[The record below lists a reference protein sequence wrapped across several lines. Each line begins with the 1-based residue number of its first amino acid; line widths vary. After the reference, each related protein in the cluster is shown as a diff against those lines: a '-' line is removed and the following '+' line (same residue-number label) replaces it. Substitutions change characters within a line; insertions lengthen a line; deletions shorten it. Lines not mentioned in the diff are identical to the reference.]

1 MRRLI
6 RWVALVGSLIP
17 LALSLVLWFQF
28 QPAQPGFQFQ
38 EQYLWYEAIGSSYH
52 LGVDG
57 LSITMVLLTTL
68 LTPLCILASFN
79 IKERVRSFMGLI
91 PDAGNGDA
99 GCVSFPGLAALLRLL
114 GDRPGSDVLPD
125 QSMG

>member
-1 MRRLI
+1 MLPKNETILI
-6 RWVALVGSLIP
+6 RWVALIGSLVP

-28 QPAQPGFQFQ
+28 QPAQAGFQFE

-79 IKERVRSFMGLI
+79 IKQRVRSFMGLFLLLET
-91 PDAGNGDA
+91 
-99 GCVSFPGLAALLRLL
+99 GCWASSFLWTYCSSSFFGRL
-114 GDRPGSDVLPD
+114 DWSRCTS
-125 QSMG
+125 